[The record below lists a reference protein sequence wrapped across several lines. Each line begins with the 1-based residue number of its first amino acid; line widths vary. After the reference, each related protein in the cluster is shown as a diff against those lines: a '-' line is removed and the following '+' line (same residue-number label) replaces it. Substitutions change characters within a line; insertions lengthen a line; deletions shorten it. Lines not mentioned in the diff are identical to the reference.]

1 MIFIDAPAGAGY
13 SYSTSL
19 PPPFPT
25 LYNNLCSFLS
35 TAAEGNMTINT
46 VQYAED
52 VYSFFQLFFTEFPQ
66 YQPLDFHLFGESY
79 AGHYIPALAARIVEG
94 NKEPTSVQVNLKS
107 IAPGNALV
115 DPLGQ
120 YPFYPQMA
128 CNNSYGIMLVEQEM
142 CDFMQSRL
150 PLCLERIEKCYDEE
164 AWAPCVWSGI
174 SCNYQQ
180 LIPAKFN
187 RKDLNLYD
195 VRLPKKKTAI
205 KNVNLVDRSASP
217 AKPATS
223 ATTFRPWR
231 IGSAPPRFSFNSSA
245 RLATTGAAA
254 TTASTSF
261 TNSLVPT
268 GTVLLFRETA
278 YMIFFFFLSLK
289 KKRMRPYVREVQP
302 LLDEAGIKVLVFS
315 GDADYIG
322 TKINAVAVT
331 KL

>member
-195 VRLPKKKTAI
+195 VRLPKK
-205 KNVNLVDRSASP
+205 RQ
-217 AKPATS
+217 
-223 ATTFRPWR
+223 
-231 IGSAPPRFSFNSSA
+231 
-245 RLATTGAAA
+245 
-254 TTASTSF
+254 
-261 TNSLVPT
+261 
-268 GTVLLFRETA
+268 
-278 YMIFFFFLSLK
+278 LSKMLIWWIDPHPL
-289 KKRMRPYVREVQP
+289 RNRQP
-302 LLDEAGIKVLVFS
+302 LLRLFGHGGLAPHPRDSASTPRRDWPLLAQLQLPHQPLLPTRWCRLVRFCFLE
-315 GDADYIG
+315 
-322 TKINAVAVT
+322 
-331 KL
+331 KLLT